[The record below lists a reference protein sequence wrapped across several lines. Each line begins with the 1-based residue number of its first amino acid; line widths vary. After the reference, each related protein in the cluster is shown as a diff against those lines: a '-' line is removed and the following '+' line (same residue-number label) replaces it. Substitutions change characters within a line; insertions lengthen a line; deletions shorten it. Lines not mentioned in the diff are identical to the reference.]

1 MGDDEIMECGLRKK
15 ERVGVVV
22 DKICE
27 LVLWKDRIFRN
38 IRGEVFRLRGLLGE
52 IEVEEF
58 GIGGKG
64 VYVGVK
70 GGGWEEGE
78 RGEYVRVV

>member
-38 IRGEVFRLRGLLGE
+38 IRGEVFRLRGE
-52 IEVEEF
+52 
-58 GIGGKG
+58 
-64 VYVGVK
+64 
-70 GGGWEEGE
+70 
-78 RGEYVRVV
+78 